1 MSHEKPHADEA
12 RKSVHRNCVSAD
24 ASAFDL
30 LSIVAPSG
38 RDQTVRLPASTTRTA
53 MYLFLYLAARHVT
66 FVSQLYFIVLF
77 VFFYIHHFSFSLIRD
92 RIEA

>member
-1 MSHEKPHADEA
+1 MRNEKPHTDEA

-38 RDQTVRLPASTTRTA
+38 RDQTVRLPVSTTRTA
-53 MYLFLYLAARHVT
+53 M
-66 FVSQLYFIVLF
+66 
-77 VFFYIHHFSFSLIRD
+77 
-92 RIEA
+92 

>member
-1 MSHEKPHADEA
+1 MSNEKPHTDEA

-38 RDQTVRLPASTTRTA
+38 RDQTHRLLTSTSRTS
-53 MYLFLYLAARHVT
+53 M
-66 FVSQLYFIVLF
+66 
-77 VFFYIHHFSFSLIRD
+77 
-92 RIEA
+92 